1 MRKIYLFVVF
11 LILIFPS
18 VIYELTS
25 IHFFTSPPSLRYQW
39 LNSPLSLVY
48 FISFPFFFIADKYY
62 SKNLIY
68 LLVGIFFWDLLF
80 TNFYAYNNNY
90 YESYINFFFGIIL
103 SQVFIKLLK
112 YDFKIINDILEKI
125 ILANA
130 AITILSWFLGFA
142 IDYNHASVLRLNF
155 PFLSSNETGFL
166 CGVGILLALI
176 NKKQK
181 NILIYVLVLF
191 LTGSR
196 GPVVFLILAYLLFQ
210 FRKHYLNIFKLF
222 SLKYFLLAIILLTT
236 YFLFFDSLSDLRA
249 ISGLFDLFNNLT
261 TLDFEDDSFSG
272 RILSI
277 FYGWK
282 LILQYPMGLSF
293 CFSDV
298 QINMDSL
305 GYPTFPHSTLLYIYL
320 TMGPLICFYLSYNF
334 LKSYRLD
341 RLLNV
346 PIFTYIFLYL
356 ILSGGAIVNFK
367 FIFFISVFYY
377 LNKIYN
383 ESINNIAQL

>member
-1 MRKIYLFVVF
+1 MKKIYLFAIF
-11 LILIFPS
+11 LTLIFPS
-18 VIYELTS
+18 AIYELTS
-25 IHFFTSPPSLRYQW
+25 IHFFTSPPSLKYQW
-39 LNSPLSLVY
+39 LNSPLSLFY
-48 FISFPFFFIADKYY
+48 FISVPFFFIADKYY
-62 SKNLIY
+62 SKRLIF
-68 LLVGIFFWDLLF
+68 LLAGIFFWDLFF

-112 YDFKIINDILEKI
+112 YDYKIINDILEKI

-142 IDYNHASVLRLNF
+142 IDYNNASVLRLNF

-166 CGVGILLALI
+166 CGIGILLALI
-176 NKKQK
+176 NKNQK
-181 NILIYVLVLF
+181 NILIYVFVLF

-210 FRKHYLNIFKLF
+210 FRKYYINIFKLF
-222 SLKYFLLAIILLTT
+222 SLKYFLLAILLSLA
-236 YFLFFDSLSDLRA
+236 YFLFSDKLSDYRS
-249 ISGLFDLFNNLT
+249 ISGLLDLFINLN

-272 RILSI
+272 RFSSIL
-277 FYGWK
+277 YGWE

-293 CFSDV
+293 CFNDV

-305 GYPTFPHSTLLYIYL
+305 GYPTFPHSTLIYIYL

-341 RLLNV
+341 KVLNA

-356 ILSGGAIVNFK
+356 IFSGGAIVNFK

-383 ESINNIAQL
+383 ESVNNIAQL